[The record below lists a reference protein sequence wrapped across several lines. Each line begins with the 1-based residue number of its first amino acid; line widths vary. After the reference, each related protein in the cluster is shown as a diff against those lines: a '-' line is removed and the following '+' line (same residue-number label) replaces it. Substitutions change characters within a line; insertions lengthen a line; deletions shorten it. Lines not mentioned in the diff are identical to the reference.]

1 MPPLQGSGVRRVVMR
16 RAGRFRAGFLRPLE
30 LGVDPLAK
38 PLSLPDRQVHTLPIT
53 ESHVIHEQECGL
65 EEDLLVAR
73 RQAKKSWALGATSL
87 ANAHN
92 SWDTPSRLTYRYLAR
107 CHQ

>member
-30 LGVDPLAK
+30 LGVDPLDE
-38 PLSLPDRQVHTLPIT
+38 PLSLPDRQIHALPIG
-53 ESHVIHEQECGL
+53 EAHVVHEQESGF
-65 EEDLLVAR
+65 EKDLLVVR
-73 RQAKKSWALGATSL
+73 SQAKKSWALGATSL
-87 ANAHN
+87 VNAHN